1 MSSWTSRR
9 PASRPPPRKYG
20 SSVDLLWM
28 HLNGYGHEGL
38 SEAELERF
46 ERAVNE
52 DGDEEAFCHIFGPE
66 KIVEQIPQFLYWFM
80 LRKVMAR
87 ESDLRA
93 AATTSRKLA
102 RWLVDRGYV
111 SSASAELAL
120 EASDS
125 ARNDLPAA
133 DRLSSLLYEHAG
145 GFLGP
150 EPPQHGARG
159 AARRR
164 TVGDAREGDPG
175 ARSAGPAGA
184 ERRAAVRVR
193 VAGRRR
199 GGGRRRAHV
208 ASARRGAG
216 APLQWRTAG
225 GARASAPAGAAC
237 AGDALQAVSSAP
249 APRRAARHVAAVRSA
264 PRPAGNAGTRGGR
277 SGPPRP
283 PLRQRGARPGR
294 ATLGAPFGGPARP
307 RVG

>member
-1 MSSWTSRR
+1 MLTTSAATIETVLDEFLDEQEARLS
-9 PASRPPPRKYG
+9 PATFRKYG
-20 SSVDLLWM
+20 SSVELLWM
-28 HLNGYGHEGL
+28 HLNGYGHEAL

-46 ERAVNE
+46 QRALNE

-102 RWLVDRGYV
+102 RWLVDRRYV

-150 EPPQHGARG
+150 EPPQDGARIVEDYLTIERTEPGVLWFEGGLGPVQVPDEAAELAKPGWGLWG
-159 AARRR
+159 ALAC
-164 TVGDAREGDPG
+164 EK
-175 ARSAGPAGA
+175 
-184 ERRAAVRVR
+184 
-193 VAGRRR
+193 GR
-199 GGGRRRAHV
+199 
-208 ASARRGAG
+208 
-216 APLQWRTAG
+216 WRLLEHG
-225 GARASAPAGAAC
+225 IVYP
-237 AGDALQAVSSAP
+237 
-249 APRRAARHVAAVRSA
+249 
-264 PRPAGNAGTRGGR
+264 
-277 SGPPRP
+277 
-283 PLRQRGARPGR
+283 
-294 ATLGAPFGGPARP
+294 
-307 RVG
+307 